1 MRWVLPLAGL
11 LGLAYFLGSIPVG
24 LIIAWLKTGGDLRKT
39 GSGRTGATN
48 VMRSADRRLGF
59 LTLFLD
65 GFKAGLAVLIAT
77 VLWPHIEA
85 WSGAPIGVAIVQ
97 GLSGMAA
104 IIGHNR
110 PLLAGFHGGRGV
122 SSYFGTMCVIH
133 LPAALLGIEVLA
145 LVALLSRFMSLGSI
159 LGGLTTF
166 TLLLVLYVI
175 GWATLPQVVYSGV
188 AVGILIFEHRDNIAR
203 LKAGTERKLY

>member
-24 LIIAWLKTGGDLRKT
+24 LIVAWLKTGGDLRKM

-48 VMRSADRRLGF
+48 VMRSAGRRLGF

-65 GFKAGLAVLIAT
+65 GLKAGLAVIIAT

-85 WSGAPIGVAIVQ
+85 WGGAPIGVAIVQ

-104 IIGHNR
+104 IIGHNH

-122 SSYFGTMCVIH
+122 SSYFGTMCIIH

-145 LVALLSRFMSLGSI
+145 LVALLSRYMSLGSI

-166 TLLLVLYVI
+166 ALLVVLYII
-175 GWATLPQVVYSGV
+175 GWALLPHVVYSGV
-188 AVGILIFEHRDNIAR
+188 AVGILVFEHRDNIAR